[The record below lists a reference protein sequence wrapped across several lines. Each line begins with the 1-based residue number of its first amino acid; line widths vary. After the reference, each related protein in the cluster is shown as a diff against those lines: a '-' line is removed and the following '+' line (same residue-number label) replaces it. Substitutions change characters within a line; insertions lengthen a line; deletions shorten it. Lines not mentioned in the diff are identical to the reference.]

1 MGQDRYNRSF
11 DNDRVPE
18 PEKTRLERIRFRLRV
33 IRDDWADARTRGKK
47 RRAARKQARAEKR
60 EIRAEAREE
69 KRLAREEKRRARLA
83 EQDPEAENGTDRGY
97 AAAGV
102 LSDRNR
108 VTADRIFDREVP
120 KRHLSVTKRFW
131 WYLGLL
137 ILAFFFT
144 QILQSKMS
152 GIFFG
157 FVILLPLALLVYTL
171 TARLALRVD
180 LGSQG
185 ATVRKGEAYTYEMR
199 LINQSPLSYPFIE
212 ARMILPQSNAVR
224 CTTRSVYLSMAPFGD
239 YDMKNEVR
247 FRFRGTYYIGVECFY
262 VYDFFRLF
270 RVRVDIR
277 NAAAVTVLPRRLL
290 MEEYYGYT
298 AGDSTDRKRKFVS
311 ADKVE
316 VEDIRDYFPGDPL
329 KAIHWNLSSRSE
341 ELIVKDYDSGS
352 AKVTYVYCD
361 LAACFPEEAPEEDAV
376 DRDAEKRER
385 LEKRRERK
393 RARLIKRGRKRSE
406 PYSEEEIRLLM
417 RSDAEKKRD
426 AREER
431 EKNAEERLTR
441 EIARLSVKR
450 PDRANR
456 LRDRLY
462 DRMRRNAASS
472 TDAARRGKE
481 SAPKSA
487 ERAVHRLR
495 TASCYEDMNEYCA
508 DGIIELTVA
517 AALRELRNGSEVV
530 LMWYDARTRS
540 GISAYPLR
548 APSELEAILP
558 IFGTAPLT
566 DETHFVGDLC
576 RLAGDVSGMK
586 QIFVTSAIDAEA
598 VAAFSALPNIA
609 DGTSTNEILLYS
621 PDERFLYPEERDV
634 YLAGCREALQR
645 SGFAL
650 VKDTLIRKN
659 AIRNGGEEA

>member
-33 IRDDWADARTRGKK
+33 IREDWIDARKRGKK
-47 RRAARKQARAEKR
+47 QKAAKAQARAEKR

-69 KRLAREEKRRARLA
+69 KRLAREQKRKARLA
-83 EQDPEAENGTDRGY
+83 EQDSEAANDTDCGY
-97 AAAGV
+97 GADGI

-108 VTADRIFDREVP
+108 VTADRIFDREVS
-120 KRHLSVTKRFW
+120 KRHLSVTGRFW

-137 ILAFFFT
+137 VLAFFFT

-157 FVILLPLALLVYTL
+157 FVILLPLALLAYTL

-199 LINQSPLSYPFIE
+199 LINQSPLAYPFIE

-361 LAACFPEEAPEEDAV
+361 LAARFPEEAPCEDAV
-376 DRDAEKRER
+376 DRDEKKRAR

-393 RARLIKRGRKRSE
+393 RERLIKRGKKRNE
-406 PYSEEEIRLLM
+406 PYSEEDLRLLM

-426 AREER
+426 ARAER
-431 EKNAEERLTR
+431 ERIAEERLTR
-441 EIARLSVKR
+441 EIARLAVKH

-462 DRMRRNAASS
+462 DRTRRSAASS
-472 TDAARRGKE
+472 TDADRGKE
-481 SAPKSA
+481 SAPQNAVKD
-487 ERAVHRLR
+487 VHRLR

-517 AALRELRNGSEVV
+517 TVLRELRHGSDVV
-530 LMWYDARTRS
+530 LLWYDARTRS

-566 DETHFVGDLC
+566 DGKHFVGDLC

>member
-18 PEKTRLERIRFRLRV
+18 PEKTRLERIRFQLRV
-33 IRDDWADARTRGKK
+33 IREELSDKRKRGKK
-47 RRAARKQARAEKR
+47 RKVKWAEARAEKKAL
-60 EIRAEAREE
+60 RAEERAEKRLLREE
-69 KRLAREEKRRARLA
+69 KRKKRAAEDQDQSGAR
-83 EQDPEAENGTDRGY
+83 PEYGADGI
-97 AAAGV
+97 V
-102 LSDRNR
+102 SDRNR
-108 VTADRIFDREVP
+108 VMADRIFRGDPP
-120 KRHLSVTKRFW
+120 KRHLSVTKRFR
-131 WYLGLL
+131 WYPLL
-137 ILAFFFT
+137 LVLAFFFT

-157 FVILLPLALLVYTL
+157 FVILLPLALILYTE

-180 LGSQG
+180 LVSLG

-239 YDMKNEVR
+239 YNMKNEVR

-277 NAAAVTVLPRRLL
+277 NATAITVLPRKLL
-290 MEEYYGYT
+290 MEEYHGYT
-298 AGDSTDRKRKFVS
+298 SGDSTDRKRKFVS

-361 LAACFPEEAPEEDAV
+361 LAARFPEEAPEEDV
-376 DRDAEKRER
+376 RDRKAEKRMRLEKQREEKRER
-385 LEKRRERK
+385 LVRRGK
-393 RARLIKRGRKRSE
+393 KRSE
-406 PYSEEEIRLLM
+406 PYSEEEIALLL
-417 RSDAEKKRD
+417 RSPVEKKRD
-426 AREER
+426 TRAER
-431 EKNAEERLTR
+431 ERDAQERLTR
-441 EIARLSVKR
+441 EIARLSVKS

-462 DRMRRNAASS
+462 DRRRRAEASEQ
-472 TDAARRGKE
+472 ARDRSE
-481 SAPKSA
+481 AVAPETAKKD
-487 ERAVHRLR
+487 VHRLSD
-495 TASCYEDMNEYCA
+495 ASYYEDMNEYCA

-517 AALRELRNGSEVV
+517 TVLRELRHGNDVV
-530 LMWYDARTRS
+530 LLWYDARTRS

-566 DETHFVGDLC
+566 DKGNFVGDLC
-576 RLAGDVSGMK
+576 RIAGDASGAK
-586 QIFVTSAIDAEA
+586 QIFVTSAIDTEA
-598 VAAFSALPNIA
+598 VAAFSAIPNIA

-621 PDERFLYPEERDV
+621 PDERFLYPSERDV

-645 SGFAL
+645 SGFTL
-650 VKDTLIRKN
+650 VKDTLIREH